1 MEISAKWT
9 LVWLAVTSLVAVA
22 FTVSDKYRARRNG
35 WRVPERNLW
44 LTAALGGSVAMYT
57 TMLLV
62 RHKTLHRSFM
72 IGLPLLILA
81 QVGVVLGLWYAD
93 VLIFI

>member
-1 MEISAKWT
+1 MEISVKWT
-9 LVWLAVTSLVAVA
+9 LVWLAVTSLVAVV
-22 FTVSDKYRARRNG
+22 FTMWDKYRARRNG

-44 LTAALGGSVAMYT
+44 LAAALGGSVAMYT

-81 QVGVVLGLWYAD
+81 QAGVILGLWYVD